1 MAFITDLF
9 TSTTIAHTLFIFGL
23 VACLGLLLGSLRFKG
38 ISLGVAGVLFSGLL
52 FGHFGIAIDHE
63 ILDFAREFGLILFVY
78 TIGLQVGPGFFSS
91 FKRDG
96 LTLNLL
102 AVFIVICGALIA
114 AAFALWGGI
123 PLPAAAGLF
132 SGATTNTPSLA
143 AAQQALK
150 DIPGLMPEAG
160 KLPALGYA
168 VAYPFGIVGII
179 ITMLLIRFLLRINPS
194 QDASTY
200 AEMHARMNPKLE
212 VIDLRVENSNLH
224 GLQLKNIPS
233 LNDSGVVISRVY
245 HEGVLQAALP
255 ATTIHLGDIIRAV
268 GPRDKLN
275 DLRVIIGTETQ
286 LDLRGT
292 KGHTIARRVIVS
304 RTAMSGKTIAE
315 LDARQRYGVTI
326 TRLTRSDMELPV
338 TPDITVNFA
347 DTLMAVGDEDAV
359 RKFAAEMGDS
369 PKELNHPQLIPVF
382 LGIVL
387 GVLLGTF
394 PFHIPGIPSAVK
406 LGLAGGPLVVAI
418 LLSRLGRLGP
428 LVWYM
433 PAAANI
439 MLREVGITLFLA
451 CVGLKAGDQ
460 FVKTLVQGDGLY
472 WMAAGTAITLV
483 PLLAAAF
490 WARLKL
496 KMNYLTLCGLL
507 AGSMTDPPALA
518 FANQMVPSSA
528 QVVAYASVYPVVM
541 LLRVICAQC
550 LIIFFMR

>member
-1 MAFITDLF
+1 MSFISDLI
-9 TSTTIAHTLFIFGL
+9 TSNTVAHSIFIFGL
-23 VACLGLLLGSLRFKG
+23 VACLGLLFGNFRVKG

-52 FGHFGIAIDHE
+52 FGHFGITIDHE

-96 LTLNLL
+96 LTLNLI
-102 AVFIVICGALIA
+102 AVFVVVFGAVIA

-143 AAQQALK
+143 AAQQAMK
-150 DIPGLMPEAG
+150 DIPGLSPDAA

-179 ITMLLIRFLLRINPS
+179 ITMLVIRFLLRINPS
-194 QDASTY
+194 KDASEY
-200 AEMHARMNPKLE
+200 ADVHAKMNPKPE
-212 VIDLRVENSNLH
+212 VIDLKVENPNLE
-224 GLQLKNIPS
+224 GLPVKNIPA
-233 LNDSGVVISRVY
+233 LNETGVVISRVY
-245 HEGVLQAALP
+245 HQGVLQAALP
-255 ATTIHLGDIIRAV
+255 KTVVHVGDIIRAV
-268 GPRDKLN
+268 GPREKLN
-275 DLRVIIGTETQ
+275 DLRVIIGSETQ

-292 KGHTIARRVIVS
+292 LGQTVARRVIVS
-304 RTAMSGKTIAE
+304 RTAMAGKTIAE

-326 TRLTRSDMELPV
+326 TRLTRSDVEVPV

-347 DTLMAVGDEDAV
+347 DTLMAVGDDDAV

-369 PKELNHPQLIPVF
+369 PKELNHPQLIPIF

-387 GVLLGTF
+387 GVLLGTL
-394 PFHIPGIPSAVK
+394 PFHLPGIPSPVK

-418 LLSRLGRLGP
+418 LLSRLGRLGS

-433 PAAANI
+433 PQAANT

-472 WMAAGTAITLV
+472 WMAAGTAITLI
-483 PLLAAAF
+483 PLLIAAF

-518 FANQMVPSSA
+518 FANQITPSSA

-541 LLRVICAQC
+541 LMRVICAQC